1 MVMSW
6 GQTNDAGGLRGSMTG
21 EGSCAGTWNIVA
33 VFIREGDSIVC
44 NCQQDA
50 KKEKAA
56 ARMEESDDQ
65 MVSGCL
71 EGWAALDGADRWPLV
86 TRWPR
91 RHVMRERGGPD
102 TGIGG
107 YFSTKGYGTPTN
119 LTVSDEPRPQEC
131 STRLN
136 QPHALLVSRFHLQAP
151 FFWLH
156 EQTSFNP
163 RPHFPQASIVSCDL
177 LWHSHRSCMKLMD
190 LPLHCCV
197 CACHLAVGRVIIM
210 MHPWLTIVPPGS
222 THTPVSCILRSGHYF
237 IFGEPCHPSESL
249 LHEGADLSQISFR
262 DWC

>member
-1 MVMSW
+1 MVGVGRTWPHDLRFFLAGPDEDAEGSSVVLDGASPKERSVAASEASALVMSW

-91 RHVMRERGGPD
+91 RHVMRERGGA
-102 TGIGG
+102 
-107 YFSTKGYGTPTN
+107 
-119 LTVSDEPRPQEC
+119 R
-131 STRLN
+131 
-136 QPHALLVSRFHLQAP
+136 
-151 FFWLH
+151 
-156 EQTSFNP
+156 
-163 RPHFPQASIVSCDL
+163 
-177 LWHSHRSCMKLMD
+177 HRNRGL
-190 LPLHCCV
+190 
-197 CACHLAVGRVIIM
+197 
-210 MHPWLTIVPPGS
+210 
-222 THTPVSCILRSGHYF
+222 F
-237 IFGEPCHPSESL
+237 
-249 LHEGADLSQISFR
+249 
-262 DWC
+262 